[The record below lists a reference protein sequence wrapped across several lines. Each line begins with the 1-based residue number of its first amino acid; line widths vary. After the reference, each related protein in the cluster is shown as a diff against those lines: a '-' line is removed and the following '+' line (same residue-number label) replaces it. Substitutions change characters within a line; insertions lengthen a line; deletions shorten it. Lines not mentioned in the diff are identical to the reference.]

1 MRNEYLKNLFK
12 NNLKI
17 YSLIII
23 FLEILKLL
31 YLYFFLIFSYSL
43 EKIFSDGKI
52 INL

>member
-31 YLYFFLIFSYSL
+31 YLYIFFNFQLFFR
-43 EKIFSDGKI
+43 ENFFMMKK
-52 INL
+52 